1 MRLAFPPRSITARL
15 ITAVLAVELLSSI
28 LVVFISFGYE
38 RHSHFHAFDVLLHG
52 HADTILGAI
61 ENADDQSDN
70 LILDLDFLHSFPDD
84 IYEVYDS
91 AGHLLGRS
99 PNWQGL
105 GFVLPATSRG
115 EFFDLQVNGR
125 DYRAFRMK
133 GSRLVDPADHGGK
146 LRAVV
151 ILYGAPTAK
160 VWRAIYGTVEFYAA
174 GTLFLLLVTGP
185 LIAWLLHRG
194 LLPLRQ
200 LAALAGQVSVDS
212 WHFDPPSSART
223 TPELAPLTR
232 ALESVLQRLQ
242 ASFEQQ
248 RAFVSDAAHE
258 LKTAVAVAKS
268 SLQLLAMKRR
278 SPDEY
283 QAGLERCLAD
293 SQRLEELVAEM
304 LTLARIEAS
313 PASDPVSGPSPSTDL
328 AAALRQTAATLQSVA
343 ELHGIRIDTSFEL
356 GHISR
361 PETVQSEHSNESGHD
376 FSRADRAKT
385 MIGALAPETISSQIP
400 IAIAGS
406 APVSVPVP
414 HDDLSL
420 LLCNILLNAIQHSPA
435 ASTISLRLAIDAQT
449 AVVTIEDHGDGISP
463 EALPHIFDRFYR
475 GDPSRTRNSGG
486 TGLGL
491 AIARAIVVKAD
502 GSIQLASQLGQGT
515 TATIHLPLTPK
526 PLSS

>member
-1 MRLAFPPRSITARL
+1 MKLAFPPRSITARL

-28 LVVFISFGYE
+28 LVVAFSFGYE
-38 RHSHFHAFDVLLHG
+38 RHTHIHAFDVLLHG
-52 HADTILGAI
+52 HADTILGAVHD
-61 ENADDQSDN
+61 ADNQSDN
-70 LILDLDFLHSFPDD
+70 LILDLAFLHSFPDD
-84 IYEVYDS
+84 VYEVYDS

-105 GFVLPATSRG
+105 GFVLPPTSRG
-115 EFFDLQVNGR
+115 EFFDLQVNGH
-125 DYRAFRMK
+125 DYRAFRMT
-133 GSRLVDPADHGGK
+133 GSRLVNPADHGGK
-146 LRAVV
+146 LRTVV

-200 LAALAGQVSVDS
+200 LAALAGQVSVDA
-212 WHFDPPSSART
+212 WHFDPPISART
-223 TPELAPLTR
+223 TPELAPLTH
-232 ALESVLQRLQ
+232 ALENVLQRLQ

-278 SPDEY
+278 SHDEY
-283 QAGLERCLAD
+283 QTGLERCLAD
-293 SQRLEELVAEM
+293 SERLEALVAEM
-304 LTLARIEAS
+304 LTLARIEAT
-313 PASDPVSGPSPSTDL
+313 PVSAADPDHPPSTDI
-328 AAALRQTAATLQSVA
+328 AVALRQTIATLQAVA
-343 ELHGIRIDTSFEL
+343 DLHGIEL
-356 GHISR
+356 ELI
-361 PETVQSEHSNESGHD
+361 
-376 FSRADRAKT
+376 
-385 MIGALAPETISSQIP
+385 
-400 IAIAGS
+400 IACT

-420 LLCNILLNAIQHSPA
+420 LLCNTLLNAIQHSPA
-435 ASTISLRLAIDAQT
+435 ASTISLRLAIEDRT
-449 AVVTIEDHGDGISP
+449 AVVTIEDHGDGIAP

-491 AIARAIVVKAD
+491 AIARAIVVKAG
-502 GSIQLASQLGQGT
+502 GSIHLTSQLGQGT
-515 TATIHLPLTPK
+515 TATIRLPLTSKAPSSSTTGAHLK
-526 PLSS
+526 MASLS